1 MKKTLTSLALAGFLV
16 AGGASAATAAGYPVD
31 EPDIVASDTTPV
43 AGQPV
48 TLTVRVPDG
57 ITEVTFTVNG
67 APAGSTLTSMVHA
80 AAATVDLSVV
90 KPVVNNT
97 ASAVFTPAGNGTFA
111 VVVTAPGMDPI
122 SLDVVVGAAAA
133 PGENPDDPANSDDLA
148 TTGGDVP
155 AGVIWAGVGAIGLGG
170 IAVATAAARRRSS
183 SNN

>member
-1 MKKTLTSLALAGFLV
+1 MKKTLTSLALAGMLV
-16 AGGASAATAAGYPVD
+16 VGGASAATAAGYPVD

-57 ITEVTFTVNG
+57 ITEVTFTING
-67 APAGSTLTSMVHA
+67 APVGSTLTSMVHA

-97 ASAVFTPAGNGTFA
+97 ASAVFTPAGNGTFT
-111 VVVTAPGMDPI
+111 VMVTAPGMDPI
-122 SLDVVVGAAAA
+122 SLNVVVGAATD
-133 PGENPDDPANSDDLA
+133 PGAGEENSDDLA

-170 IAVATAAARRRSS
+170 IAVATAAARRRSK